1 MWKNTPSIKIMIN
14 QAGKK
19 NNQTIQNKIENTFE
33 ISILSLNI
41 IKA

>member
-1 MWKNTPSIKIMIN
+1 MIN

-19 NNQTIQNKIENTFE
+19 NNQKIHNKIENTFE